1 MTKAQSDFIRLIAD
15 MVNDRVS
22 MDSVVFDDVFDVAKK
37 QGMRRI
43 ILPVLKKYKDCGKL
57 IDEKNEFER
66 EFLRLSSEI
75 VSYTKK
81 QFAVSEIVNELEEK
95 GIECI
100 MLKGD
105 TLAEFYPEKD
115 VRMSGDTDLL
125 IEPKK
130 ERKCLKI
137 FKKMGCYVKKR
148 TKTNNQSV
156 IMHPKGGKFEVH
168 ISLDTKQV
176 TESWY
181 GNIKLLNEPFRSVK
195 VGGMYEYKT
204 LGYTDTAVNLI
215 LHFIRHFVGGI
226 ASMRMMLDVL
236 LFMEKNSEKIDF
248 NRVEDVLKELKYD
261 KIYESLKYIGKMYFW
276 FENINYSEK
285 YEKFADKI
293 LEDMFECGDYG
304 FDKMEEQNY
313 TYGVYSQKRFSRFSK
328 GNYKFYK
335 IKLLILDTYDLIFKN
350 KYEMAK
356 IYPILQK
363 HRFLLPFMYVFRAF
377 SCVFNTLTK
386 RKSKKEND
394 CGKNNEILQKR
405 LELIDELDM
414 I

>member
-1 MTKAQSDFIRLIAD
+1 MTKAQIDFIRLISD
-15 MVNDRVS
+15 MVSGRVS
-22 MDSVVFDDVFDVAKK
+22 MNSVVFCDVFDVAKK

-43 ILPVLKKYKDCGKL
+43 VLPVLKKYGDSGKL
-57 IDEKNEFER
+57 IDEKNELER
-66 EFLRLSSEI
+66 ELLRLSSEI

-81 QFAVSEIVNELEEK
+81 QFAVSEVVKELEEN
-95 GIECI
+95 GIECV

-105 TLAEFYPEKD
+105 TLAEFYPESD

-125 IEPKK
+125 IDPKK

-181 GNIKLLNEPFRSVK
+181 GNIKLISETLRIVK
-195 VGGMYEYKT
+195 VGGMYGYKA

-226 ASMRMMLDVL
+226 ANMRMMLDVL
-236 LFMEKNSEKIDF
+236 LFMEKNCEKIDF
-248 NRVEDVLKELKYD
+248 DRVKAVLDRLGYD
-261 KIYESLKYIGKMYFW
+261 KIYESIKYIGGLYFEL
-276 FENINYSEK
+276 ENIGYSEK
-285 YEKFADKI
+285 YEKFANKI

-313 TYGVYSQKRFSRFSK
+313 TYTVYSARRFARFSD
-328 GNYKFYK
+328 GNYTLYK

-363 HRFLLPFMYVFRAF
+363 HRFLLPFMYAFRAF

-386 RKSKKEND
+386 RKSKKENAESE
-394 CGKNNEILQKR
+394 GNEILKKR